1 MLKRRGGPQAPP
13 TRPPAHRTR
22 TTDVSAGARSAETP
36 PSSRAA
42 WLSAPGVTARE
53 RAAADHY
60 ARLVHAHLQCQV
72 CQEALRARLHH
83 QRRLGVQCCGRRR
96 AVSPPPPPPPPPA
109 LAQLTAAA
117 AATTALD
124 DVTTEAWESN
134 VWSAA
139 STPVAVASSS
149 SSQATLP
156 GGEEPQATLPGGEE
170 QQPVYWADVGWE
182 AWNEYWETRS
192 TLSGT
197 TVSRDDGRVPEGF
210 IARARSIAHLH

>member
-124 DVTTEAWESN
+124 DVTTEAWE
-134 VWSAA
+134 
-139 STPVAVASSS
+139 
-149 SSQATLP
+149 
-156 GGEEPQATLPGGEE
+156 
-170 QQPVYWADVGWE
+170 
-182 AWNEYWETRS
+182 YWETRAPDS
-192 TLSGT
+192 DPGCGWVFDRETGT
-197 TVSRDDGRVPEGF
+197 IAAHSRAPGRLAVQDECHPELE
-210 IARARSIAHLH
+210 S

>member
-124 DVTTEAWESN
+124 DVTTEASVAPET
-134 VWSAA
+134 A
-139 STPVAVASSS
+139 SFCVRVLEKTITQNLNFTGRP
-149 SSQATLP
+149 LGGFLFP
-156 GGEEPQATLPGGEE
+156 GRFGRNHRAPGAG
-170 QQPVYWADVGWE
+170 AH
-182 AWNEYWETRS
+182 
-192 TLSGT
+192 
-197 TVSRDDGRVPEGF
+197 SRDGMETPHSRW
-210 IARARSIAHLH
+210 